1 MVKDKML
8 VDNLLDTS
16 YQKKSITR
24 DMKIKLTPDGPSRA
38 RLYGLPKINKTLA
51 DGRPKYIPNQTY
63 LKLAFQH
70 INCKIFIRVY
80 MHT

>member
-38 RLYGLPKINKTLA
+38 RLYGLPKINKALV
-51 DGRPKYIPNQTY
+51 DGRPKYIPNISQIGFPTY
-63 LKLAFQH
+63 KLQN
-70 INCKIFIRVY
+70 IY
-80 MHT
+80 

>member
-16 YQKKSITR
+16 DQKKSITR

-38 RLYGLPKINKTLA
+38 RLYGLPKINKTLV
-51 DGRPKYIPNQTY
+51 DGRPKYIPNISQIGFPTY
-63 LKLAFQH
+63 KLQN
-70 INCKIFIRVY
+70 IY
-80 MHT
+80 